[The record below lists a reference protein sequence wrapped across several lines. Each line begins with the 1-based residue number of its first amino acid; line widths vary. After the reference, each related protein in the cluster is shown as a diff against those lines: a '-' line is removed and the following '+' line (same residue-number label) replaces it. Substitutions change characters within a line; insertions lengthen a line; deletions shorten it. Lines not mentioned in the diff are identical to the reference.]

1 MSRGRIIAGALALLM
16 AGATLPAFAQTT
28 APAAKKP
35 APAAAAPAAPAAPA
49 PSAAQKAQQDK
60 MKSCAAEWQGMK
72 KAGKTKGLTYKQ
84 FSSECL
90 KKA

>member
-1 MSRGRIIAGALALLM
+1 MSRGRIIAGAMALLL
-16 AGATLPAFAQTT
+16 AAAAQPALSQTA
-28 APAAKKP
+28 APAKKP
-35 APAAAAPAAPAAPA
+35 APAAAAPAPAATPA

-60 MKSCAAEWQGMK
+60 MKSCASEWQGMK

-90 KKA
+90 KKS